1 MAATV
6 AAIYENVAP
15 SPRMITTKGKKRVAI
30 LGGGVSSMTTAFYL
44 SSYPGWKDEWEIDVY
59 QMGWR
64 LGGKGASGRNAAHH
78 QRIEEHG
85 LHIFLG
91 FYDSAFRTM
100 QALYGELARS
110 PGEPLAT
117 WDQAWKPADYVA
129 FMEQVK
135 GEWKAW
141 EVNFPRR
148 PGTPGDDSQPLS
160 GWGYVQTMLSWIAEW
175 LQQLGLLVVEDS
187 EIIERLVG
195 EVDTTRRAH
204 PGISGEWRVKEVV
217 RGIFAGVL
225 QRVVDGISYVASL
238 TDLDNQLIHAAVR
251 LAATVDAADDS
262 DTRHSAVGELV
273 RRVRDWV
280 WNRVAGAIDENDE
293 LRRVFTLID
302 LTTAAI
308 NGMIHDDLVGENPYW
323 FRIDDQSF
331 RSWIM
336 KHGATERTAHCG
348 PIEAAYALA
357 FGEKTELG
365 AGTAMHGILLLIC
378 GYKGGIFWEMQAGMG
393 DTIFAPYY
401 EVLRRRGVRF
411 HYFHRVDRLEMS
423 ADGTRVAK
431 IHIGRQVETKGGTYQ
446 PLVTVKDLPCWPS
459 TPLYDQIVDGADLE
473 KSGCDLEDWWTT
485 WVDRGP
491 PLVLEDGADY
501 DMVVLG
507 TAVATFPYIA
517 SEVMDRS
524 LPFKLMAEQIVTTQ
538 TQAMQLWF
546 KPSLAG
552 LGWEGVPPI
561 VGAYAL
567 WMDTWADLS
576 HLLDR
581 EDWPDGKRPG
591 NLAYLVSRMLDDEP
605 MPPRSDHGYTARQH
619 ARVRAFALEWLAKEA
634 GALWPPAADNH
645 DPRALNWWFLVDP
658 LERDGAARF
667 EAQFIRGTLNPS
679 ERYVLS
685 EPGTTKYRL
694 RPDETGGVVNLIH
707 VGDHTFTGVN
717 AGCVEAAVQSGMAGA
732 KALCGFPKEIPGD
745 IEPRPGP
752 WGDR

>member
-1 MAATV
+1 M
-6 AAIYENVAP
+6 P
-15 SPRMITTKGKKRVAI
+15 PQGKKRVAI

-44 SSYPGWKDEWEIDVY
+44 SSYPGWKDDWEIDVY

-64 LGGKGASGRNAAHH
+64 LGGKGASGRNARAN

-91 FYDSAFRTM
+91 FYDNAFRTM
-100 QALYGELARS
+100 QELYGELARS
-110 PGEPLAT
+110 PGEPLAS
-117 WDQAWKPADYVA
+117 WEDAWKPHDYVA

-148 PGTPGDDSQPLS
+148 PGTPGDASLPLT

-175 LQQLGLLVVEDS
+175 LQQLGFLSDKDDAIVD
-187 EIIERLVG
+187 RLVG
-195 EVDTTRRAH
+195 EVDDTRRAH
-204 PGISGEWRVKEVV
+204 PGKSGEWRVQEVV

-225 QRVVDGISYVASL
+225 QRVVEGVSYVASL
-238 TDLDNQLIHAAVR
+238 TDLDNQLIYAAIR

-280 WNRVAGAIDENDE
+280 WARIAPRVDENDN
-293 LRRVFTLID
+293 LRRLFILID

-308 NGMIHDDLVGENPYW
+308 NGMIHDDLVGDDPYW
-323 FRIDDQSF
+323 PSIDDQSF
-331 RSWIM
+331 RSWIK
-336 KHGATERTAHCG
+336 KHGATDVTARCG

-365 AGTAMHGILLLIC
+365 AGTAMHGILLLLL
-378 GYKGGIFWEMQAGMG
+378 GYKGSIFWEMQAGMG
-393 DTIFAPYY
+393 DTIFAPFY

-411 HYFHRVDRLEMS
+411 HFFHRVDRLEMS
-423 ADGTRVAK
+423 ADGKRVAK
-431 IHIGRQVETKGGTYQ
+431 IHIGRQVALAGGTYR
-446 PLVTVKDLPCWPS
+446 PLVDVKGLPSWPS
-459 TPLYDQIVDGADLE
+459 EPRYDQLVDGDELAA
-473 KSGCDLEDWWTT
+473 SGCDLEDWWTT
-485 WVDRGP
+485 WSDKGA
-491 PLVLEDGADY
+491 PLVLEDGKHY
-501 DMVVLG
+501 DTVVLG
-507 TAVATFPYIA
+507 TAIATFPYIA
-517 SEVMDRS
+517 AEVMDASR
-524 LPFKLMAEQIVTTQ
+524 PFKLMTEQIATTQ

-546 KPSLAG
+546 KPDLEG
-552 LGWEGVPPI
+552 LGWRGTPPPI

-576 HLLDR
+576 HLLER
-581 EDWPDGKRPG
+581 EDWPADRRPG
-591 NLAYLVSRMLDDEP
+591 NLAYLVSRLLDDEP
-605 MPPRSDHGYTARQH
+605 LPPRSDHGYTARQH
-619 ARVRAFALEWLAKEA
+619 ARVRANALEWIAQHA
-634 GALWPPAADNH
+634 GALWPTAADKH
-645 DPRALNWWFLVDP
+645 DPRALNWWFLFDP

-694 RPDETGGVVNLIH
+694 RPHETGGIANLIH

-732 KALCGFPKEIPGD
+732 QHLCGYPAVIPGD
-745 IEPRPGP
+745 MLPRAGA

>member
-1 MAATV
+1 M
-6 AAIYENVAP
+6 P
-15 SPRMITTKGKKRVAI
+15 KQGKKRVAI
-30 LGGGVSSMTTAFYL
+30 LGGGVSAMTTAFYL
-44 SSYPGWKDEWEIDVY
+44 SSYKGWKDDWEIDVY

-64 LGGKGASGRNAAHH
+64 LGGKGASGRNRKQH

-91 FYDSAFRTM
+91 FYDNAFKTM
-100 QALYGELARS
+100 QELYAELARS
-110 PGEPLAT
+110 PGQPLAT
-117 WDQAWKPADYVA
+117 WDEAWKPADYVA

-148 PGTPGDDSQPLS
+148 PGTPGDASEPLS

-175 LQQLGLLVVEDS
+175 LQQLGFLDHEDDQ
-187 EIIERLVG
+187 IVDRLVG
-195 EVDTTRRAH
+195 EVDQTRRAH
-204 PGISGEWRVKEVV
+204 PGKSGEWRVQEVV
-217 RGIFAGVL
+217 RGLFTGML
-225 QRVVDGISYVASL
+225 QRVVDGIEYVASL
-238 TDLDNQLIHAAVR
+238 TQLDNQLIHAAIK

-280 WNRVAGAIDENDE
+280 RSRVATAMDEDDRV
-293 LRRVFTLID
+293 RRLFILID

-308 NGMIHDDLVGENPYW
+308 NGMIHDDLVGDDPYW
-323 FRIDDQSF
+323 FKIDDQSF

-336 KHGATERTAHCG
+336 KHGAQEMTAHCG

-365 AGTAMHGILLLIC
+365 AGTAMHGILLLIL
-378 GYKGGIFWEMQAGMG
+378 GYKGSIFWEMQAGMG

-411 HYFHRVDRLEMS
+411 HFFHRVDRLEMS
-423 ADGTRVAK
+423 ADGARVAK
-431 IHIGRQVETKGGTYQ
+431 IHIGRQVETKGATYR
-446 PLVTVKDLPCWPS
+446 PLVDVKGLPSWPS
-459 TPLYDQIVDGADLE
+459 EPLYDQLVDGDQLE

-485 WVDRGP
+485 WKDKGA
-491 PLVLEDGADY
+491 PLVLEDGTDY

-507 TAVATFPYIA
+507 TAIATFPYIA
-517 SEVMDRS
+517 TEVMDRS
-524 LPFKLMAEQIVTTQ
+524 LPFKLMTEQVVTTQ
-538 TQAMQLWF
+538 TQCMQLWF
-546 KPSLAG
+546 KPDLEG
-552 LGWEGVPPI
+552 LGWGGCPAPPI

-576 HLLDR
+576 HLLER
-581 EDWPDGKRPG
+581 EDWPAETRPG

-605 MPPRSDHGYTARQH
+605 MPARSDHGYTARQH
-619 ARVRAFALEWLAKEA
+619 ARVRANALEWLALQA
-634 GALWPPAADNH
+634 GTLWPPAADKN
-645 DPRALNWWFLVDP
+645 DPRALNWYFLFDEQ
-658 LERDGAARF
+658 ERDGAGRF
-667 EAQFIRGTLNPS
+667 EAQFIRGILNPS

-694 RPDETGGVVNLIH
+694 RPNETGGIVNLIH

-732 KALCGFPKEIPGD
+732 QALCGYPAVIPGD
-745 IEPRPGP
+745 VLPRSGP
-752 WGDR
+752 WGER

>member
-1 MAATV
+1 MPTQ
-6 AAIYENVAP
+6 
-15 SPRMITTKGKKRVAI
+15 GKKRVAI
-30 LGGGVSSMTTAFYL
+30 LGGGVSAMTTAFYL
-44 SSYPGWKDEWEIDVY
+44 SSYPGWKDDWEIDVY

-64 LGGKGASGRNAAHH
+64 LGGKGASGRNAARN

-91 FYDSAFRTM
+91 FYDNAFKTM
-100 QALYGELARS
+100 QELYSELARS

-117 WDQAWKPADYVA
+117 WADAWKPTDYVA

-135 GEWKAW
+135 REWKAW
-141 EVNFPRR
+141 EVTFPKR
-148 PGTPGDDSQPLS
+148 PGTPGDGSQPLS

-175 LQQLGLLVVEDS
+175 LLQIGLLGDKDDQIVET
-187 EIIERLVG
+187 LVG
-195 EVDTTRRAH
+195 EVDDTRRAH
-204 PGISGEWRVKEVV
+204 PGKSGEWRVKEVV

-238 TDLDNQLIHAAVR
+238 TELDNQLIYAAIK

-262 DTRHSAVGELV
+262 DTRHSAVGELA

-280 WNRVAGAIDENDE
+280 WAKIQPLYESNDDV
-293 LRRVFTLID
+293 RRTFILID

-308 NGMIHDDLVGENPYW
+308 NGMIHDDLVGEDPYW

-336 KHGATERTAHCG
+336 KHGALEGTAHCG

-365 AGTAMHGILLLIC
+365 AGTAMHGILLLLL
-378 GYKGGIFWEMQAGMG
+378 GYKGSIFWEMQAGMG
-393 DTIFAPYY
+393 DTIFGPFY

-411 HYFHRVDRLEMS
+411 HFFHRVDRLEMS
-423 ADGTRVAK
+423 PTGSRVAR
-431 IHIGRQVETKGGTYQ
+431 IHIGRQMELAGATYK
-446 PLVTVKDLPCWPS
+446 PLVDVKGLPSWPS
-459 TPLYDQIVDGADLE
+459 TPLYAQLKDGDLLE
-473 KSGCDLEDWWTT
+473 KSGCDLEDWWTD

-491 PLVLEDGADY
+491 PLVLEDGKDY
-501 DMVVLG
+501 DVVVLG
-507 TAVATFPYIA
+507 TAIASFPYIA
-517 SEVMDRS
+517 TEVMDRS

-538 TQAMQLWF
+538 TQAMQLWL
-546 KPSLAG
+546 KPDLDG
-552 LGWEGVPPI
+552 LGWGGRPPPI

-581 EDWPDGKRPG
+581 EDWPAEKRPG

-605 MPPRSDHGYTARQH
+605 MPPRSDHAYTARQH
-619 ARVRAFALEWLAKEA
+619 ARVRANALEWLAKEA
-634 GALWPPAADNH
+634 GALWPPAADKN

-658 LERDGAARF
+658 QERDGADRF
-667 EAQFIRGTLNPS
+667 EAQFIRGILNPS

-694 RPDETGGVVNLIH
+694 RPHETGGITNLIH

-732 KALCGFPKEIPGD
+732 QYLCGYPAVIAGD
-745 IEPRPGP
+745 ILPRSGP